1 MDKIDLF
8 KDVYSLSLGSMKW
21 ISKGGD
27 ILRYVGQNV
36 ILVKFSKKSEE
47 SEWETT
53 NSLVN
58 VISISGYNK
67 ETGTYQIA
75 WKEGDSEIQTERLTP
90 EGFSFNVPERD
101 LWMHRFLPLS
111 LHMKITEETLAY
123 ERFKNLYETR
133 ESMSLDKIG
142 EYYRSDQ
149 KETIGYRNYV
159 SLIVDTS
166 DGINVGITECRIKCF
181 SSLQISN
188 GQYLVSIKDMNNNL
202 LILKIPE
209 KNFTDAFKIKFDGTY
224 IGMGKIIE
232 IQE

>member
-1 MDKIDLF
+1 MDKINLF

-159 SLIVDTS
+159 SLIVDLS
-166 DGINVGITECRIKCF
+166 IRF
-181 SSLQISN
+181 SLE
-188 GQYLVSIKDMNNNL
+188 L
-202 LILKIPE
+202 L
-209 KNFTDAFKIKFDGTY
+209 
-224 IGMGKIIE
+224 
-232 IQE
+232 